1 MMQWI
6 SYSSLIPP
14 NLFLLLAMVGV
25 VLAWRWRRAGLVLA
39 TAAMA
44 CLYIASTPLAAFWL
58 IRSAEGLAGGI
69 PTLSAPAPPAA
80 IVVLAAE
87 FRHSNVPG
95 GKDLVGPVTLARLA
109 EAARDQRRL
118 GLPILVSGGRLEGAD
133 ASLADMMATAL
144 EDDFRVPVRWR
155 EDRSQTTYQN
165 ALYSAEIL
173 RRAGAPAA
181 LVVTNPWHMARAL
194 WSFRTVGFP
203 AVAAPT
209 PERQSLVLSPAAFLP
224 QIPALLESY
233 VALHEIIG
241 LAWYVS
247 HYGRW

>member
-1 MMQWI
+1 MQWI

-39 TAAMA
+39 TAATA

-58 IRSAEGLAGGI
+58 IRSAEALAGGI
-69 PTLSAPAPPAA
+69 PGLSAPAPPAA

-109 EAARDQRRL
+109 EAAREQRRL
-118 GLPILVSGGRLEGAD
+118 GLPILVSGGRLEDAD
-133 ASLADMMATAL
+133 ASLADMMAEAL

-155 EDRSQTTYQN
+155 EERSQTTYQN

-173 RRAGAPAA
+173 RRAGVPAA

-194 WSFRTVGFP
+194 WSFRTVGYP
-203 AVAAPT
+203 VVAAPT
-209 PERQSLVLSPAAFLP
+209 PERRSLTLSPASFLP
-224 QIPALLESY
+224 QIPALLDSY
-233 VALHEIIG
+233 YALHEIIG

-247 HYGRW
+247 HYSRW